1 MAKETS
7 KTPGGE
13 HKEKSGVQASTNREG
28 KASQSGELP
37 KDPPQAEKTP
47 EQWAKE
53 LGVKRSYVAGIKAY
67 AGWKPDQRVT
77 EEQFEKAKNKW
88 LRKVTKAR

>member
-1 MAKETS
+1 MGRENS
-7 KTPGGE
+7 KTPGG
-13 HKEKSGVQASTNREG
+13 KEKAETTTSVSANKEG
-28 KASQSGELP
+28 KPSRTGEAP
-37 KDPPQAEKTP
+37 KDPPRAEKTP

-67 AGWKPDQRVT
+67 AGWKADQPVT
-77 EEQFEKAKNKW
+77 QEQFDKAKSRW